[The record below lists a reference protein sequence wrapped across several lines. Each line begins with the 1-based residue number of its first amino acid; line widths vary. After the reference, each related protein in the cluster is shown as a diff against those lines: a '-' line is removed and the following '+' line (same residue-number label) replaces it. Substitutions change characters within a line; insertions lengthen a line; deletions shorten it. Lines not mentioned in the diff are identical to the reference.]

1 MMTKSASS
9 TGTALMAAHESSDL
23 TESQIFAALP
33 NPVFVLDLDN
43 RFIYLNQAAEIFS
56 NLVG

>member
-9 TGTALMAAHESSDL
+9 TSAALMVADESSDL

-33 NPVFVLDLDN
+33 NPVFVLDLEN
-43 RFIYLNQAAEIFS
+43 RFIYLNQAAE
-56 NLVG
+56 